1 MSSRK
6 PMFALLAAGTLALS
20 AALPAA
26 AQEIRIGGV
35 FSYTGGLGALGPRIR
50 DGARLAIDE
59 VNRAGGVLN
68 GQRLALVDADDQTN
82 PQVAVDVAT
91 RLVQVEK
98 VSALIGAM
106 ASGSTIPVANS
117 VTIPNGVV
125 QISPSSTAPAISA
138 LKDNDFVFRTA
149 VPDGLQGM
157 VIAREARAR
166 GVERIAIMAINSA
179 YGNGLMNA
187 VRDNF
192 TRLGGTV
199 TSATNFEGDRP
210 SYRAELATAAGS
222 GNPQALVVVGYPANG
237 GNTILRQALEN
248 GFFKNFILPDGM
260 RDPTVVKEIGAKNL
274 AGSWGTAPAST
285 AEAALQERFR
295 AAYRGFSKEDPTQAF
310 VAESYDA
317 AMLIALAIQQA
328 GSADR
333 TAIRDALRRV
343 ANGPGERVGPGEFAR
358 AKELISKGTKIN
370 YEGASGPVEFD
381 ANGDVQGRIGVWS
394 VRGDSGEIVTEKTVG
409 ADK

>member
-1 MSSRK
+1 MLFRK
-6 PMFALLAAGTLALS
+6 SPLAVLAASALAF
-20 AALPAA
+20 AVALPAA
-26 AQEIRIGGV
+26 AQDIRIGGV

-59 VNRAGGVLN
+59 VNKAGGVLK
-68 GQRLALVDADDQTN
+68 GQRLVFVDADDQTN

-117 VTIPNGVV
+117 VTIPNGTV

-138 LKDNDFVFRTA
+138 LRDNDFIFRTA
-149 VPDGLQGM
+149 VPDGLQGQ

-166 GVERIAIMAINSA
+166 NIDRIAIMAINSA

-187 VRDNF
+187 IRENF

-199 TSATNFEGDRP
+199 TSAANFEGDRP

-248 GFFKNFILPDGM
+248 GFFKSFILPDGM
-260 RDPTVVKEIGAKNL
+260 RDPTVVREIGARNL
-274 AGSWGTAPAST
+274 ASSWGTAPSST
-285 AEAALQERFR
+285 AEASLQERFR
-295 AAYRGFSKEDPTQAF
+295 ASYRAFSKEDPTQAF

-317 AMLIALAIQQA
+317 AMVIALAIQQA

-333 TAIRDALRRV
+333 TAVRDALRRV

-358 AKELISKGTKIN
+358 AKDLISRGVKIN

-381 ANGDVQGRIGVWS
+381 ANGDVQGRIGVWV
-394 VRGDSGEIVTEKTVG
+394 VRDSGEIVTEKTMG
-409 ADK
+409 AER

>member
-1 MSSRK
+1 MSLGKLSL
-6 PMFALLAAGTLALS
+6 AALAAGVLAITAS
-20 AALPAA
+20 APAV
-26 AQEIRIGGV
+26 AQDIRIGGV

-59 VNRAGGVLN
+59 VNRTGGVLQ
-68 GQRLALVDADDQTN
+68 GRRLAFVDADDQTN

-91 RLVQVEK
+91 RLVQVEQ
-98 VSALIGAM
+98 VAALVGAM

-117 VTIPNGVV
+117 VTIPNGAV

-138 LKDNDFVFRTA
+138 LNDRDFVFRTA
-149 VPDGLQGM
+149 VPDGLQGQ

-166 GVERIAIMAINSA
+166 SVDRIAIMAINSP
-179 YGNGLMNA
+179 YGNGLMGA
-187 VRDNF
+187 IRDNF

-237 GNTILRQALEN
+237 GNTIIRQALEN

-260 RDPTVVKEIGAKNL
+260 RDPTVVREIGANNL
-274 AGSWGTAPAST
+274 ATSWGTAPSST
-285 AEAALQERFR
+285 AEPALQERFR
-295 AAYRGFSKEDPTQAF
+295 TAYRAFSKEDPTQAF

-358 AKELISKGTKIN
+358 AKELIARGVKIN
-370 YEGASGPVEFD
+370 YEGASGPVDFD
-381 ANGDVQGRIGVWS
+381 ASGDVQGRIGVWV
-394 VRGDSGEIVTEKTVG
+394 VRNNGEIAVEKTVG
-409 ADK
+409 PAQ

>member
-1 MSSRK
+1 MPFRK
-6 PMFALLAAGTLALS
+6 SPLALIAAGTLAF
-20 AALPAA
+20 AVALPAA
-26 AQEIRIGGV
+26 AQDIRIGGV

-50 DGARLAIDE
+50 DGARLAVDE
-59 VNRAGGVLN
+59 VNRAGGVLK

-117 VTIPNGVV
+117 VTIPNGTV

-138 LKDNDFVFRTA
+138 LRDNDFVFRTA
-149 VPDGLQGM
+149 VPDGLQGS

-187 VRDNF
+187 IRENF

-199 TSATNFEGDRP
+199 TSAANFEGDRP

-260 RDPTVVKEIGAKNL
+260 RDPTVVREIGAKNL
-274 AGSWGTAPAST
+274 ATTWGTAPSST
-285 AEAALQERFR
+285 AEASLQDRFR
-295 AAYRGFSKEDPTQAF
+295 TAYRAFSKEDPTQAF

-317 AMLIALAIQQA
+317 AMVIALAIQQA
-328 GSADR
+328 GSTDR
-333 TAIRDALRRV
+333 AAIRDALRRV

-358 AKELISKGTKIN
+358 AKDLIARGVKIN

-381 ANGDVQGRIGVWS
+381 ANGDVQGRIGVWT
-394 VRGDSGEIVTEKTVG
+394 VKDSGEIVTEKTMG
-409 ADK
+409 AER

>member
-1 MSSRK
+1 MSFRRS
-6 PMFALLAAGTLALS
+6 PLTLLVAGALTLAS
-20 AALPAA
+20 VIPAA
-26 AQEIRIGGV
+26 AQDIRIGGV

-149 VPDGLQGM
+149 VPDGLQGQ

-187 VRDNF
+187 VRENF

-210 SYRAELATAAGS
+210 SYRAELATAAGA

-274 AGSWGTAPAST
+274 SGSWGTAPAST

-295 AAYRGFSKEDPTQAF
+295 TAYRSFSKEDPTQAF

-358 AKELISKGTKIN
+358 AKDLISRGTKVN

-381 ANGDVQGRIGVWS
+381 ASGDVQGRIGVWT
-394 VRGDSGEIVTEKTVG
+394 VRADSGEIVTEKTMG
-409 ADK
+409 AQ

>member
-1 MSSRK
+1 MSFRK
-6 PMFALLAAGTLALS
+6 FPLAALS
-20 AALPAA
+20 AGILALTVAAPAA
-26 AQEIRIGGV
+26 SQDIRVGGV

-59 VNRAGGVLN
+59 VNKAGGVLR
-68 GQRLALVDADDQTN
+68 GQRLVFVDADDQTN
-82 PQVAVDVAT
+82 PQVAVDAAT
-91 RLVQVEK
+91 RLVQVEQ
-98 VSALIGAM
+98 VAALIGAM

-117 VTIPNGVV
+117 VTIPNGTV

-166 GVERIAIMAINSA
+166 SIDRIAIMAINSP

-187 VRDNF
+187 IRDNF

-199 TSATNFEGDRP
+199 TSASNFEGDRP
-210 SYRAELATAAGS
+210 SYRSELATAAGS

-237 GNTILRQALEN
+237 GTTIMRQALEN
-248 GFFKNFILPDGM
+248 GFFRSFIMPDGM
-260 RDPTVVKEIGAKNL
+260 RDPSVVREIGAKNL
-274 AGSWGTAPAST
+274 ATSWGTAPSST
-285 AEAALQERFR
+285 AEPALQERFR
-295 AAYRGFSKEDPTQAF
+295 TAYRAFSKEDPTQAF
-310 VAESYDA
+310 VGEAYDA
-317 AMLIALAIQQA
+317 AMIIALAIQQA

-333 TAIRDALRRV
+333 TAIRNALRQV

-358 AKELISKGTKIN
+358 AKDLISRGVKIN
-370 YEGASGPVEFD
+370 YEGASGPVDFD
-381 ANGDVQGRIGVWS
+381 ANGDVQGRIGVWV
-394 VRGDSGEIVTEKTVG
+394 VRDSGEIAVEKTVG
-409 ADK
+409 ADR

>member
-1 MSSRK
+1 M
-6 PMFALLAAGTLALS
+6 LLKKIPLAIVSAGILAFS
-20 AALPAA
+20 AATPAV
-26 AQEIRIGGV
+26 AQDVRIGGV

-50 DGARLAIDE
+50 DGARLAVDE
-59 VNRAGGVLN
+59 VNRAGGVLK
-68 GQRLALVDADDQTN
+68 GQRMALVDADDQTN

-117 VTIPNGVV
+117 VTIPNSTL

-149 VPDGLQGM
+149 TPDGLQGL
-157 VIAREARAR
+157 VIAREARTR
-166 GVERIAIMAINSA
+166 SLDRIAIMAINSA

-187 VRDNF
+187 IRENF

-237 GNTILRQALEN
+237 GNTIIRQALEN

-260 RDPTVVKEIGAKNL
+260 RDPTVVREIGARNL
-274 AGSWGTAPAST
+274 ATSWGTAPAST
-285 AEAALQERFR
+285 AEPALQERFR
-295 AAYRGFSKEDPTQAF
+295 TAYRAFSKEDPTQAF
-310 VAESYDA
+310 VAEAYDA
-317 AMLIALAIQQA
+317 AMIIALAIQQA

-343 ANGPGERVGPGEFAR
+343 TNAPGERVGPGEFAR
-358 AKELISKGTKIN
+358 AKDLIARGVKIN

-381 ANGDVQGRIGVWS
+381 ANGDVQGRIGVWV
-394 VRGDSGEIVTEKTVG
+394 VRDSGEIVTEKTAG
-409 ADK
+409 ADR

>member
-1 MSSRK
+1 MSFRRS
-6 PMFALLAAGTLALS
+6 PLTLLVAGALTLAS
-20 AALPAA
+20 AIPAA
-26 AQEIRIGGV
+26 AQDIRIGGV

-149 VPDGLQGM
+149 VPDGLQGQ

-187 VRDNF
+187 VRENF

-210 SYRAELATAAGS
+210 SYRAELATAAGA

-274 AGSWGTAPAST
+274 SGSWGTAPAST

-295 AAYRGFSKEDPTQAF
+295 TAYRSFSKEDPTQAF

-358 AKELISKGTKIN
+358 AKDLISRGTKVN

-381 ANGDVQGRIGVWS
+381 ASGDVQGRIGVWT
-394 VRGDSGEIVTEKTVG
+394 VRADSGEIVTEKTMG
-409 ADK
+409 AQ

>member
-1 MSSRK
+1 MSFRRS
-6 PMFALLAAGTLALS
+6 PLTLLVAGALTLAS
-20 AALPAA
+20 AIPAA
-26 AQEIRIGGV
+26 AQDIRIGGV

-149 VPDGLQGM
+149 VPDGLQGQ

-187 VRDNF
+187 VRENF

-210 SYRAELATAAGS
+210 SYRAELATAAGA

-237 GNTILRQALEN
+237 GNTSLRQALEN

-274 AGSWGTAPAST
+274 SGSWGTAPAST

-295 AAYRGFSKEDPTQAF
+295 TAYRSFSKEDPTQAF

-358 AKELISKGTKIN
+358 AKDLISRGTKVN

-381 ANGDVQGRIGVWS
+381 ASGDVQGRIGVWT
-394 VRGDSGEIVTEKTVG
+394 VRADSGEIVTEKTMG
-409 ADK
+409 AQ

>member
-1 MSSRK
+1 MSTRK
-6 PMFALLAAGTLALS
+6 PLFTLLAAGALALS
-20 AALPAA
+20 TALPAA

-149 VPDGLQGM
+149 VPDGLQGL

-187 VRDNF
+187 IRENF

-199 TSATNFEGDRP
+199 TSASNFEGDRP

-260 RDPTVVKEIGAKNL
+260 RDPSVVREIGAKNL
-274 AGSWGTAPAST
+274 SGTWGTAPAST

-295 AAYRGFSKEDPTQAF
+295 ASYRTFSKEDPTQAF
-310 VAESYDA
+310 VAEAYDA

-343 ANGPGERVGPGEFAR
+343 SNGPGERVGPGEFAR
-358 AKELISKGTKIN
+358 AKELLSRGTKIN

-394 VRGDSGEIVTEKTVG
+394 VRADSGEIVVEKTVG
-409 ADK
+409 ADR

>member
-1 MSSRK
+1 MSFRRS
-6 PMFALLAAGTLALS
+6 PLTLLVAGALTLAS
-20 AALPAA
+20 VIPAA
-26 AQEIRIGGV
+26 AQDIRIGGV

-149 VPDGLQGM
+149 VPDGLQGQ

-187 VRDNF
+187 VRENF

-210 SYRAELATAAGS
+210 SYRAELATAAGA

-274 AGSWGTAPAST
+274 SGSWGTAPAST

-295 AAYRGFSKEDPTQAF
+295 TAYRSFSKEDPTQAF

-358 AKELISKGTKIN
+358 AKDLISRGTKVN

-381 ANGDVQGRIGVWS
+381 ASGDVQGRIGVWT
-394 VRGDSGEIVTEKTVG
+394 VRADSGEIVTDKTRG
-409 ADK
+409 AQ

>member
-1 MSSRK
+1 M
-6 PMFALLAAGTLALS
+6 LLKKIPLAVVSAGILALS
-20 AALPAA
+20 ATAPVV
-26 AQEIRIGGV
+26 AQDIRVGGV

-59 VNRAGGVLN
+59 VNRAGGVLK
-68 GQRLALVDADDQTN
+68 GQRLTLVDADDQTN

-117 VTIPNGVV
+117 VTIPNNTV
-125 QISPSSTAPAISA
+125 QISPSSTAPAITA

-149 VPDGLQGM
+149 VPDGLQGL

-166 GVERIAIMAINSA
+166 SIDRIAIMAINSA

-187 VRDNF
+187 IRENF

-210 SYRAELATAAGS
+210 AYRAELATAAGS

-237 GNTILRQALEN
+237 GNTIIRQALEN
-248 GFFKNFILPDGM
+248 GFFKSFILPDGM
-260 RDPTVVKEIGAKNL
+260 RDPSVVREIGAKNL
-274 AGSWGTAPAST
+274 ATSWGT
-285 AEAALQERFR
+285 AEAALQDRFR
-295 AAYRGFSKEDPTQAF
+295 TAYRAFSKEDPTQAF

-317 AMLIALAIQQA
+317 AMIIALAIHQA
-328 GSADR
+328 GSVDR

-343 ANGPGERVGPGEFAR
+343 TNAPGERVGPGEFAR
-358 AKELISKGTKIN
+358 AKDLISRGVKIN

-381 ANGDVQGRIGVWS
+381 ANGDVQGRIGIWV
-394 VRGDSGEIVTEKTVG
+394 VRESGEIATEKTAG
-409 ADK
+409 ADR

>member
-1 MSSRK
+1 MSPRRST
-6 PMFALLAAGTLALS
+6 FTLLAAGALAFS
-20 AALPAA
+20 TALPAA

-82 PQVAVDVAT
+82 PQVAVDVGT

-166 GVERIAIMAINSA
+166 GVDRIAIMAINSA

-187 VRDNF
+187 IRENF

-199 TSATNFEGDRP
+199 TSAANFEGDRP
-210 SYRAELATAAGS
+210 SYRAELATAAGA

-260 RDPTVVKEIGAKNL
+260 RDPTVVREIGAKNL
-274 AGSWGTAPAST
+274 AGTWGTAPAST

-295 AAYRGFSKEDPTQAF
+295 TAYRAFSKEDPTQAF

-358 AKELISKGTKIN
+358 AKDLISKGTKIN

-381 ANGDVQGRIGVWS
+381 TNGDVQGRIGVWT
-394 VRGDSGEIVTEKTVG
+394 VRQDSGEIVTEKTVG

>member
-1 MSSRK
+1 
-6 PMFALLAAGTLALS
+6 
-20 AALPAA
+20 
-26 AQEIRIGGV
+26 
-35 FSYTGGLGALGPRIR
+35 
-50 DGARLAIDE
+50 
-59 VNRAGGVLN
+59 
-68 GQRLALVDADDQTN
+68 
-82 PQVAVDVAT
+82 
-91 RLVQVEK
+91 
-98 VSALIGAM
+98 
-106 ASGSTIPVANS
+106 
-117 VTIPNGVV
+117 
-125 QISPSSTAPAISA
+125 
-138 LKDNDFVFRTA
+138 
-149 VPDGLQGM
+149 
-157 VIAREARAR
+157 
-166 GVERIAIMAINSA
+166 
-179 YGNGLMNA
+179 
-187 VRDNF
+187 
-192 TRLGGTV
+192 V

-210 SYRAELATAAGS
+210 SYRAELATAAGA

-274 AGSWGTAPAST
+274 SGSWGTAPAST

-295 AAYRGFSKEDPTQAF
+295 TAYRSFSKEDPTQAF

-358 AKELISKGTKIN
+358 AKDLISRGTKVN

-381 ANGDVQGRIGVWS
+381 ASGDVQGRIGVWT
-394 VRGDSGEIVTEKTVG
+394 VRADSGEIVTEKTMG
-409 ADK
+409 AQ